1 MHASLKNTNYLSRKW
16 LCELNKFCF
25 KFCSHHDMTLGHICK
40 AHLHKNVISVEYLR
54 WPLILG
60 FIHYVLSQAQ
70 YICQI
75 HVKSPLTSTTMGNMV
90 SWKDIGFEATLKFV
104 SYFYLKLALWCTTSL
119 IFLISVSWAIQRTEN
134 ILSTVIVRIKSD
146 KLNNKY

>member
-1 MHASLKNTNYLSRKW
+1 
-16 LCELNKFCF
+16 
-25 KFCSHHDMTLGHICK
+25 MTLGHICK

-70 YICQI
+70 FIYQI

-104 SYFYLKLALWCTTSL
+104 SYFYLKLA
-119 IFLISVSWAIQRTEN
+119 
-134 ILSTVIVRIKSD
+134 
-146 KLNNKY
+146 